1 MSFEAIINDQRAI
14 SRLTVAINSIVA
26 QQVFD
31 GRSNKPWIYDDT
43 QRMLGVAWNLDLAS
57 LAPTQQGGD
66 HYGLVADQQAPANP
80 KLEALSKIISD
91 QLETIEEKPA
101 KRRAAA

>member
-31 GRSNKPWIYDDT
+31 GSDPAVGRPLWP
-43 QRMLGVAWNLDLAS
+43 S
-57 LAPTQQGGD
+57 L
-66 HYGLVADQQAPANP
+66 
-80 KLEALSKIISD
+80 
-91 QLETIEEKPA
+91 
-101 KRRAAA
+101 